1 MVDDWLVDW
10 LVCYIFC
17 GKYYN
22 VQKKEKMMDKKD
34 NDLLN
39 KITSLEATI
48 AEQRNTISRL
58 KAIIEDYKKK
68 EQSISSA
75 IIASMEH
82 ANQLEA
88 SRKKL
93 YLLDIQ
99 RSRLMYLRME
109 QIINE
114 LYARYP
120 ELKKDTKLK
129 DISDKFRSMVYNE
142 FNDKNN
148 NSINF
153 DIKKPVVDDP
163 IKKLLHNIIDCFD
176 SKKVG
181 GDVKRGGP
189 TDELIN
195 NVSSSGF
202 DFNEALH
209 PTMELEEIM
218 KVFNLGNKPNG
229 EKPVE

>member
-1 MVDDWLVDW
+1 M
-10 LVCYIFC
+10 
-17 GKYYN
+17 
-22 VQKKEKMMDKKD
+22 ERKD
-34 NDLLN
+34 SELQTRIDE
-39 KITSLEATI
+39 LEATI
-48 AEQRNTISRL
+48 AEQRQTITKLR
-58 KAIIEDYKKK
+58 AVVDDYKKK

-114 LYARYP
+114 LYVRYP
-120 ELKKDTKLK
+120 ELAKDAKLK
-129 DISDKFRSMVYNE
+129 EMSDKFKSMV
-142 FNDKNN
+142 FNDLKEKNN
-148 NSINF
+148 NSLAY
-153 DIKKPVVDDP
+153 DVKKQPIVDDP

-176 SKKVG
+176 TKKVG
-181 GDVKRGGP
+181 GDEKRGGP
-189 TDELIN
+189 SEDLMN

-209 PTMELEEIM
+209 PTMSLEEIM
-218 KVFNLGNKPNG
+218 KVFNLGGKKKDNN
-229 EKPVE
+229 

>member
-1 MVDDWLVDW
+1 
-10 LVCYIFC
+10 
-17 GKYYN
+17 
-22 VQKKEKMMDKKD
+22 MDKRED
-34 NDLLN
+34 
-39 KITSLEATI
+39 SARI
-48 AEQRNTISRL
+48 AELERQIAELKTTNARL
-58 KAIIEDYKKK
+58 RASVEEYKNK
-68 EQSISSA
+68 EQTISSA

-93 YLLDIQ
+93 YSLDIQ

-114 LYARYP
+114 LYLKYP

-129 DISDKFRSMVYNE
+129 DMSDKFKSMV
-142 FNDKNN
+142 FNDLSEKTADAVAY
-148 NSINF
+148 
-153 DIKKPVVDDP
+153 DIKKQPVVDDP
-163 IKKLLHNIIDCFD
+163 IKKLLRNIIDCFD

-181 GDVKRGGP
+181 GDEKRGGP
-189 TDELIN
+189 TDDLIE

-209 PTMELEEIM
+209 PTMELEEIL
-218 KVFNLGNKPNG
+218 KVFNLGPKSKKPTN
-229 EKPVE
+229 

>member
-1 MVDDWLVDW
+1 M
-10 LVCYIFC
+10 
-17 GKYYN
+17 
-22 VQKKEKMMDKKD
+22 ERKD
-34 NDLLN
+34 SELQTRIDE
-39 KITSLEATI
+39 LEATI
-48 AEQRNTISRL
+48 AEQRQTITKLR
-58 KAIIEDYKKK
+58 AVVDDYKKK

-93 YLLDIQ
+93 FLLDIQ

-114 LYARYP
+114 LYVRYP
-120 ELKKDTKLK
+120 ELAKDAKLK
-129 DISDKFRSMVYNE
+129 DMSDKFKSMV
-142 FNDKNN
+142 FNDLKEKNN
-148 NSINF
+148 NSLAY
-153 DIKKPVVDDP
+153 DVKKQPIVDDP

-176 SKKVG
+176 TKKVG
-181 GDVKRGGP
+181 GDEKRGGP
-189 TDELIN
+189 SEDLMN

-209 PTMELEEIM
+209 PTMSLEEIM
-218 KVFNLGNKPNG
+218 KVFNLGGKKKDNN
-229 EKPVE
+229 